1 MLLSDLNIKQKAT
14 ILQLNCSDELKQ
26 RFYSFGIIK
35 GTTVIIERI
44 SLAKNTIALIVDD
57 TNVAIRFDEA
67 QNIKIKLV

>member
-35 GTTVIIERI
+35 GTTIVIEKI

-57 TNVAIRFDEA
+57 TNIALRLEEA
-67 QNIKIKLV
+67 QNIKVKLV